1 MNQRLRSIAA
11 ALCAALVAG
20 AAGAA
25 GAADRLP
32 PYAPDKPLPP
42 PKIVR
47 QTLPNGLQLW
57 VLPRTGLPRVDIV
70 LAVKDAG
77 YAADPADRP
86 GLASLL
92 AGLLTEG
99 TKQHDA
105 RALAE
110 AVQALGGAMGADA
123 ANDGMMLN
131 ANALAS
137 NGRTLLGLVAEVA
150 RGAAF
155 PDDEV
160 KLARDNALQALKARE
175 AEPGFPAERALARAI
190 YGSHPYGRTQ
200 PTEASIA
207 AATAEQLRA
216 EFARRF
222 RPERALLVVAGRVD
236 AAQVQGWVRE
246 AFGDWKGEGPASAV
260 TPPAADSVPPQRW
273 LVDRPGSTQA
283 TLRLGRPG
291 APVSSEDDMP
301 LRLASAV
308 LGNGFTSRIN
318 LNLREEKGYTY
329 GASAGARSFAM
340 GGAVIGGA
348 DVRNEVTGASLKE
361 FVAEYRRIGAEPVPA
376 EELKTARRYIA
387 GTLLLSVQQQGA
399 MAQRVARDWMLGLPP
414 SRLVD
419 FVPQLQRVTAAQVQ
433 RVGRRYFAPET
444 QSLVIVGDR
453 AAIVE
458 QLKPYGEFA
467 PPPR

>member
-1 MNQRLRSIAA
+1 MKTRLVSIAA
-11 ALCAALVAG
+11 ALFAALVAT
-20 AAGAA
+20 ATGAA

-32 PYAPDKPLPP
+32 PYAADKPLPA

-47 QTLPNGLQLW
+47 QSLPNGLQLW
-57 VLPRTGLPRVDIV
+57 VLPRDGLPRVDIV
-70 LAVKDAG
+70 LAVKGAG
-77 YAADPADRP
+77 FAADPADRP
-86 GLASLL
+86 GLAALL

-99 TKQHDA
+99 TKQRDA

-110 AVQALGGAMGADA
+110 AVQALGGAIGADA
-123 ANDGMMLN
+123 GNDGMTLS

-137 NGRTLLGLVAEVA
+137 NGQALLGLVAEVA

-155 PDDEV
+155 ADAEV
-160 KLARDNALQALKARE
+160 QLARDNALQALKARE
-175 AEPGFPAERALARAI
+175 AEPGFPAERAMARAV
-190 YGSHPYGRTQ
+190 YGSHPYGRTL
-200 PTEASIA
+200 PTEASIT
-207 AATAEQLRA
+207 AATAPQLRS

-222 RPERALLVVAGRVD
+222 RPEHALLVVAGRVD
-236 AAQVQGWVRE
+236 VAQVQAWVRE
-246 AFGDWKGEGPASAV
+246 AFGDWKGEGPAGAA
-260 TPPAADSVPPQRW
+260 TPPVAETAPPQRW
-273 LVDRPGSTQA
+273 LIHRAGSTQA

-291 APVSSEDDMP
+291 VPVAADDDMP

-308 LGNGFTSRIN
+308 LGSGFTSRIN

-340 GGAVIGGA
+340 GGAVLGGA
-348 DVRNEVTGASLKE
+348 DVRNEVTGAALKE
-361 FVAEYRRIGAEPVPA
+361 FVAEYRRLGAEPVPA
-376 EELKTARRYIA
+376 AELQAAKRYIA

-399 MAQRVARDWMLGLPP
+399 LAQRLARDWMLGLPT

-444 QSLVIVGDR
+444 QSLVVVGDT
-453 AAIVE
+453 AAIGE
-458 QLKPYGEFA
+458 QLKTFGEFG